1 MSNETHDT
9 TADAESDSE
18 LLQTTRRT
26 ALQGAGLA
34 GLLAM
39 GVGSAS
45 ARQNTPTQTTTQAE
59 QQTTDNTNAVPVTW
73 ANYPRANCHAS
84 FQATVDKGGFGQLY
98 NVRNIAPIG
107 EQLDV
112 ETNRDTLYSY
122 GVFDLTEPV
131 TITLPDSGDRYI
143 SMNIQS
149 EDQYVKMCV
158 TEPGPYTITQELT
171 ETRYAG
177 VGIRTFV
184 DPDDPDDVRQVR
196 KLQDEID
203 VEQASA
209 GSFEIP
215 NWDPQSFKQL
225 DDALTTVFTT
235 LENFSGAYGDVGQV
249 DPVKFFVASPSGWT
263 GVPQPS
269 EALFLQRIPTQND
282 GTTPYELTVDEDV
295 PVDAFWSVSV
305 YNRDLYFEEN
315 EYDAYTINNLTAE
328 RADDGS
334 VTIHFGGDPDQP
346 NFIYTPEGWH
356 YIVRLYQPRKPLING
371 NYQFPGARPV
381 E

>member
-1 MSNETHDT
+1 MDKDTHDNT
-9 TADAESDSE
+9 TETE
-18 LLQTTRRT
+18 FKPLQATRRS

-34 GLLAM
+34 GLLAV

-45 ARQNTPTQTTTQAE
+45 ANQDTPSQTTEQAQ
-59 QQTTDNTNAVPVTW
+59 QQTTDNANAVPVTW

-84 FQATVDKGGFGQLY
+84 FQATVDKGGFGQLL
-98 NVRNIAPIG
+98 NIRNIAPIG

-131 TITLPDSGDRYI
+131 TITLPDTGDRYQ
-143 SMNIQS
+143 SMNVQN
-149 EDQYVKMCV
+149 ECQYGKMCV
-158 TEPGPYTITQELT
+158 TDPGSYTITQELT

-177 VGIRTFV
+177 VAIRTFV
-184 DPDDPDDVRQVR
+184 DPNDPDDVKQVQ
-196 KLQDEID
+196 KLQDEIG

-235 LENFSGAYGDVGQV
+235 LENFSGAYGDVGKV

-282 GTTPYELTVDEDV
+282 GTMPYELTVGEDV

-328 RADDGS
+328 RNADGS

-346 NFIYTPEGWH
+346 NFIYTPDGWH
-356 YIVRLYQPRKPLING
+356 YIVRLYQPRTPIING
-371 NYQFPGARPV
+371 SYQFPEAEPV
-381 E
+381 K

>member
-1 MSNETHDT
+1 MDKDTHNKTAET
-9 TADAESDSE
+9 EFE
-18 LLQTTRRT
+18 PLQATRRT
-26 ALQGAGLA
+26 ALRGAGLA
-34 GLLAM
+34 SLLAM
-39 GVGSAS
+39 GIGSAS
-45 ARQNTPTQTTTQAE
+45 ADQDTPSQTTTQAE
-59 QQTTDNTNAVPVTW
+59 QQTTDKSGAVPVTW

-84 FQATVDKGGFGQLY
+84 FQATVDEGGFGQLY
-98 NVRNIAPIG
+98 NFRNITPVSN
-107 EQLDV
+107 QLDV
-112 ETNRDTLYSY
+112 EPNRDTIYSL

-131 TITLPDSGDRYI
+131 TITLPDSDDRYI
-143 SMNIQS
+143 SMNIQN
-149 EDQYVKMCV
+149 ECQYAKLSV
-158 TEPGPYTITQELT
+158 TEPGTYTITQDMVG
-171 ETRYAG
+171 TRYAG
-177 VGIRTFV
+177 VLIRMFV
-184 DPDDPDDVRQVR
+184 DSNDSADVKQVRQ
-196 KLQDEID
+196 LQDEIG

-215 NWDPQSFKQL
+215 NWEQQSFKQL
-225 DDALTTVFTT
+225 DDALTAVFTT

-269 EALFLQRIPTQND
+269 EALFLQRIPTRND

-295 PVDAFWSVSV
+295 PVDGFWSVTV
-305 YNRDLYFEEN
+305 YNRDLYLEEN
-315 EYDAYTINNLTAE
+315 KYDAYSINNVTAE

-356 YIVRLYQPRKPLING
+356 YIVRLYQPRTPIING
-371 NYQFPGARPV
+371 SYQFPEAQPV

>member
-9 TADAESDSE
+9 ATDAESNSNS
-18 LLQTTRRT
+18 LQTTRRT
-26 ALQGAGLA
+26 ALRVASLA

-39 GVGSAS
+39 GSGSAS
-45 ARQNTPTQTTTQAE
+45 AHQDMPSRTTEQTQ
-59 QQTTDNTNAVPVTW
+59 QQTTDNANAIPVTW
-73 ANYPRANCHAS
+73 SNYPRANCHAS
-84 FQATVDKGGFGQLY
+84 FQATVDTGGFGRLY
-98 NVRNIAPIG
+98 NFRNITPVG
-107 EQLDV
+107 QQLDV
-112 ETNRDTLYSY
+112 ETNRDTIYSL

-131 TITLPDSGDRYI
+131 TITLPDTGDRYQ
-143 SMNIQS
+143 SMNVQN
-149 EDQYVKMCV
+149 ECQYVKLSV
-158 TEPGPYTITQELT
+158 TEPGTYTITQDMV

-177 VGIRTFV
+177 VLIRTFV
-184 DPDDPDDVRQVR
+184 DPNDPDDVKQVR
-196 KLQDEID
+196 QLQDEIG

-215 NWDPQSFKQL
+215 NWDPQSFKRL
-225 DDALTTVFTT
+225 DDALTTVFIT

-249 DPVKFFVASPSGWT
+249 DPVKFFVASPSGWS
-263 GVPQPS
+263 GPPQPS

-282 GTTPYELTVDEDV
+282 GQTPYELTVDESV
-295 PVDAFWSVSV
+295 PVDAFWSVTV
-305 YNRDLYFEEN
+305 YNRDLYLEEN
-315 EYDAYTINNLTAE
+315 KYDAYSVNNVTAE

-356 YIVRLYQPRKPLING
+356 YIVRLYKPREPIIDG
-371 NYQFPGARPV
+371 SYQFPEAQPV

>member
-1 MSNETHDT
+1 MDKDTHNKTTET
-9 TADAESDSE
+9 EFGP
-18 LLQTTRRT
+18 LQATRRT
-26 ALQGAGLA
+26 ALRGAGLA
-34 GLLAM
+34 GFLAM
-39 GVGSAS
+39 GVGSTS
-45 ARQNTPTQTTTQAE
+45 AHQDTPSQITNHAE
-59 QQTTDNTNAVPVTW
+59 QQTTDDANATPVTW

-84 FQATVDKGGFGQLY
+84 FQATVDKGGFGQFY
-98 NVRNIAPIG
+98 DFRDITPVR

-112 ETNRDTLYSY
+112 EANRDTIYSL

-131 TITLPDSGDRYI
+131 TITLPDSGDRYM
-143 SMNIQS
+143 SMNVQN
-149 EDQYVKMCV
+149 ENQYVKLSV
-158 TEPGPYTITQELT
+158 TEPGTYTITQDMVG
-171 ETRYAG
+171 TRYAG
-177 VGIRTFV
+177 VAIRTFV
-184 DPDDPDDVRQVR
+184 DPNDPNDVKQVRQ
-196 KLQDEID
+196 LQNEID

-235 LENFSGAYGDVGQV
+235 LENFSGTYGDVGQV
-249 DPVKFFVASPSGWT
+249 DPVKSFVASPSGWT

-282 GTTPYELTVDEDV
+282 GTTPYTLTVKNV
-295 PVDAFWSVSV
+295 PVDAFWSVTV
-305 YNRDLYFEEN
+305 YNRDLYLEEN
-315 EYDAYTINNLTAE
+315 KYDAYSVNNVTAE

-346 NFIYTPEGWH
+346 NFIYTPDGWH
-356 YIVRLYQPRKPLING
+356 YIVRLYQPRKPIING
-371 NYQFPGARPV
+371 SYQFPEAEPV

>member
-1 MSNETHDT
+1 MSAVSTGQQRREQESTDT
-9 TADAESDSE
+9 DT
-18 LLQTTRRT
+18 
-26 ALQGAGLA
+26 
-34 GLLAM
+34 
-39 GVGSAS
+39 
-45 ARQNTPTQTTTQAE
+45 
-59 QQTTDNTNAVPVTW
+59 VPVTW

-84 FQATVDKGGFGQLY
+84 FQSAADRGGFGQLY
-98 NVRNIAPIG
+98 NVRNIAPVKD
-107 EQLDV
+107 QLDV
-112 ETNRDTLYSY
+112 ETNRDTIYSY

-131 TITLPDSGDRYI
+131 TVTLPDSGDRYM
-143 SMNIQS
+143 SMNVQN
-149 EDQYVKMCV
+149 ECQYVKLSV
-158 TEPGPYTITQELT
+158 TEPGTYTITQDMV

-177 VGIRTFV
+177 VAIRIFV
-184 DPDDPDDVRQVR
+184 DPNDSDDVKQVQ

-203 VEQASA
+203 VEQASE

-235 LENFSGAYGDVGQV
+235 LENFSDAYGDVGQV

-282 GTTPYELTVDEDV
+282 GQTPYELTVDENV
-295 PVDAFWSVSV
+295 PVDAFWSVTV
-305 YNRDLYFEEN
+305 YNRDLYLEEN
-315 EYDAYTINNLTAE
+315 KYDAYSVNNVTAK
-328 RADDGS
+328 RDADGS

-356 YIVRLYQPRKPLING
+356 YIVRLYQPRKPIING
-371 NYQFPGARPV
+371 SYQFPEAQPV